1 MAIILRL
8 IRDHFS
14 IFLQVVAKHRITTYI
29 TDRYSIFKELPIRES
44 KARKN
49 GNTPIEVTITINGER
64 CSFSTGKQIKVTSWD
79 KNRQLV
85 KGKDEEATS
94 LNNYLKSVRAKLY
107 EKEAELLDRGFIITA
122 QLLYDAYFDKVECL
136 KERSLLSVLEE
147 HNTERKAMVGKTVAP
162 ATYWIFEYTG
172 RLLREFILK
181 KYNREDLYLRELN
194 IGFIQGFHSFLL
206 SEKKMGQNSCTKHLK
221 FLKKLLNLAVANS
234 YISYN
239 PVNAYKVEREPVEVD
254 FLDEEEL
261 RKIINFDTPIP
272 RFEKAR
278 DFFLFG
284 CFTGLSYIDIKTLA
298 PEHFEKDSAGRI
310 WIKKRR
316 IKTGILSR
324 IPLLPIAK
332 LILDKYKGGEKL
344 LPIQDPADI
353 NKYLKDIAILC
364 GINKRI
370 CFHTSRHTFAST
382 VTLANNI
389 SLEVVSKM
397 LGHTNTR
404 MTAHYAKLID
414 KCIGEQMDKL
424 MDTFTGDSDY

>member
-1 MAIILRL
+1 MEK
-8 IRDHFS
+8 HCTMVYFS
-14 IFLQVVAKHRITTYI
+14 L
-29 TDRYSIFKELPIRES
+29 RES
-44 KARKN
+44 KQNKK
-49 GNTPIEVTITINGER
+49 GLSPIEVSITTNGKR
-64 CSFSTGKQIKVTSWD
+64 IYFSTGKHVPATDWNKEKQA
-79 KNRQLV
+79 V
-85 KGKDEEATS
+85 KGKSEEAQ
-94 LNNYLKSVRAKLY
+94 LINGYLIQLRNKIY
-107 EKEAELLDRGFIITA
+107 QKEIELLQKGYLITAELLKETIT
-122 QLLYDAYFDKVECL
+122 DKVEAL
-136 KERSLLSVLEE
+136 NEKTLLDVLNE

-162 ATYWIFEYTG
+162 ATYWVFEYTG
-172 RLLREFILK
+172 RLFKEFIQK
-181 KYNREDLYLRELN
+181 KYERKDLYLREINL
-194 IGFIQGFHSFLL
+194 GFIQGFHAYLL
-206 SEKKMGQNSCTKHLK
+206 GEKKMGQNSCTKHLK

-261 RKIINFDTPIP
+261 RKIINFDTPLP
-272 RFEKAR
+272 RLERAK
-278 DFFLFG
+278 DMFLFG
-284 CFTGLSYIDIKTLA
+284 CFTGLSYIDIKTLT

-316 IKTGILSR
+316 VKTGVLSR

-332 LILDKYKGGEKL
+332 LILDKYKGGKKL

>member
-1 MAIILRL
+1 MEK
-8 IRDHFS
+8 HCTMVYFS
-14 IFLQVVAKHRITTYI
+14 L
-29 TDRYSIFKELPIRES
+29 RES
-44 KARKN
+44 KQNKK
-49 GNTPIEVTITINGER
+49 GLSPIEVSITTNGKR
-64 CSFSTGKQIKVTSWD
+64 IYFSTGKHVPAADWNKEKQA
-79 KNRQLV
+79 V
-85 KGKDEEATS
+85 KGKSEEAQ
-94 LNNYLKSVRAKLY
+94 LINGYLIQLRNKIY
-107 EKEAELLDRGFIITA
+107 QKEIELLQKGYLITAELLKEAIT
-122 QLLYDAYFDKVECL
+122 DKVEAL
-136 KERSLLSVLEE
+136 NEKTLLDVLNE

-162 ATYWIFEYTG
+162 ATYWVFEYTG
-172 RLLREFILK
+172 RLFKEFIQK
-181 KYNREDLYLRELN
+181 KYERKDLYLREINL
-194 IGFIQGFHSFLL
+194 GFIQGFHAFLL
-206 SEKKMGQNSCTKHLK
+206 GEKKMGQNSCTKHLK

-239 PVNAYKVEREPVEVD
+239 PVNAYKVEREPVEID

-261 RKIINFDTPIP
+261 RKIINFDTPLP
-272 RFEKAR
+272 RLERAK
-278 DFFLFG
+278 DMFLFG

-310 WIKKRR
+310 WIKKRG
-316 IKTGILSR
+316 IKTGVLSR

-424 MDTFTGDSDY
+424 MDTFTGASDY

>member
-1 MAIILRL
+1 MVRSSCAILFF
-8 IRDHFS
+8 IRDS
-14 IFLQVVAKHRITTYI
+14 RVRKDGTT
-29 TDRYSIFKELPIRES
+29 S
-44 KARKN
+44 
-49 GNTPIEVTITINGER
+49 IEVVLTVNGER
-64 CSFSTGKQIKVTSWD
+64 CAFSTGKKVKSCNWD
-79 KNRQLV
+79 KNKQQV
-85 KGKDEEATS
+85 KGKDEEAQS
-94 LNNYLKSVRAKLY
+94 LNNYLKAIKAKLY
-107 EKEAELLDRGFIITA
+107 QKEAELLERGFVITA
-122 QLLYDAYFDKVECL
+122 ELLRDAYFDKVESL
-136 KERSLLSVLEE
+136 KEKSLFEVFEE
-147 HNTERKAMVGKTVAP
+147 HNQEQEKLIGNGVSKATHWVSV
-162 ATYWIFEYTG
+162 YTI
-172 RLLREFILK
+172 RLLREFVQQ
-181 KYNREDLYLRELN
+181 KYKREDLYLRELN
-194 IGFIQGFHSFLL
+194 INFIQSFHSFLRID
-206 SEKKMGQNSCTKHLK
+206 KGMAQNSSTKHLK
-221 FLKKLLNLAVANS
+221 LLKKIINLSVANS
-234 YISYN
+234 YMAFN
-239 PVNAYKVEREPVEVD
+239 PFSTYKVEREPVEID

-261 RKIINFDTPIP
+261 RKIINFDTPLP
-272 RFEKAR
+272 RLERAK
-278 DFFLFG
+278 DMFLFG
-284 CFTGLSYIDIKTLA
+284 CFTGLSYIDIKTLT
-298 PEHFEKDSAGRI
+298 PEHFEKDSASRI

-316 IKTGILSR
+316 VKTGVLSR

-424 MDTFTGDSDY
+424 MDTFKGDSDY

>member
-1 MAIILRL
+1 MEK
-8 IRDHFS
+8 HCTMVYFS
-14 IFLQVVAKHRITTYI
+14 L
-29 TDRYSIFKELPIRES
+29 RES
-44 KARKN
+44 KQNKK
-49 GNTPIEVTITINGER
+49 GLSPIEVSITTNGKR
-64 CSFSTGKQIKVTSWD
+64 IYFSTGKHVPAADWNKEKQA
-79 KNRQLV
+79 V
-85 KGKDEEATS
+85 KGKSEEAQ
-94 LNNYLKSVRAKLY
+94 LINGYLIQLRNKIY
-107 EKEAELLDRGFIITA
+107 QKEIELLQKGYLITAELLKEAIT
-122 QLLYDAYFDKVECL
+122 DKVEAL
-136 KERSLLSVLEE
+136 NEKTLLDVLNE

-162 ATYWIFEYTG
+162 ATYWVFEYTG
-172 RLLREFILK
+172 RLFKEFIQK
-181 KYNREDLYLRELN
+181 KYERKDLYLREVNL
-194 IGFIQGFHSFLL
+194 GFIQGFHAYLL
-206 SEKKMGQNSCTKHLK
+206 GEKKMGQNSCTKHLK

-239 PVNAYKVEREPVEVD
+239 SVNAYKVEREPVEVD

-261 RKIINFDTPIP
+261 RKIINFDTPLP
-272 RFEKAR
+272 RLERAK
-278 DFFLFG
+278 DMFLFG
-284 CFTGLSYIDIKTLA
+284 CFTGLSYIDIKTLT

-310 WIKKRR
+310 WIKKRSV
-316 IKTGILSR
+316 KTGVLSG
-324 IPLLPIAK
+324 IPVLPIANV
-332 LILDKYKGGEKL
+332 ILDKYKVGEKL

-353 NKYLKDIAILC
+353 NKYLKDIAIFC

>member
-1 MAIILRL
+1 MVRSSFAILFF
-8 IRDHFS
+8 IRDS
-14 IFLQVVAKHRITTYI
+14 RIRKDGTT
-29 TDRYSIFKELPIRES
+29 S
-44 KARKN
+44 
-49 GNTPIEVTITINGER
+49 IEVVLTVNGER
-64 CSFSTGKQIKVTSWD
+64 CAFSTGKKVKSCNWD
-79 KNRQLV
+79 KNKQQV
-85 KGKDEEATS
+85 KGKDEEAQS
-94 LNNYLKSVRAKLY
+94 LNNYLKAIKAKLY
-107 EKEAELLDRGFIITA
+107 QKEAELLERGFVITA
-122 QLLYDAYFDKVECL
+122 DLLRDAYFDKVESI
-136 KERSLLSVLEE
+136 KERSLFEVFEE
-147 HNTERKAMVGKTVAP
+147 HNQEQEKLIGNGVSKATHWVSV
-162 ATYWIFEYTG
+162 YTI
-172 RLLREFILK
+172 RLLREFVQQ
-181 KYNREDLYLRELN
+181 KYKREDLYLRELN
-194 IGFIQGFHSFLL
+194 LSFIQSFHSFLRID
-206 SEKKMGQNSCTKHLK
+206 KGMAQNSSTKHLK
-221 FLKKLLNLAVANS
+221 LLKKIINLSVANS
-234 YISYN
+234 YMAFN
-239 PVNAYKVEREPVEVD
+239 PFSTYKVEREPVEID

-261 RKIINFDTPIP
+261 RKIINFDTPLP
-272 RFEKAR
+272 RLERAK
-278 DFFLFG
+278 DMFLFG
-284 CFTGLSYIDIKTLA
+284 CFTGLSYIDIKTLT

-316 IKTGILSR
+316 VKTGVLSR

-332 LILDKYKGGEKL
+332 LILDKYKGGDKL

>member
-1 MAIILRL
+1 MVY
-8 IRDHFS
+8 FS
-14 IFLQVVAKHRITTYI
+14 L
-29 TDRYSIFKELPIRES
+29 RES
-44 KARKN
+44 KQNKK
-49 GNTPIEVTITINGER
+49 GLSPIEVSITTNGKR
-64 CSFSTGKQIKVTSWD
+64 IYFSTGKHVPATDWNKEKQA
-79 KNRQLV
+79 V
-85 KGKDEEATS
+85 KGKSEEAQ
-94 LNNYLKSVRAKLY
+94 LINGYLIQLRNKIY
-107 EKEAELLDRGFIITA
+107 QKEIELLQKGYLITAELLKEAIT
-122 QLLYDAYFDKVECL
+122 DKVEAL
-136 KERSLLSVLEE
+136 NEKTLLDVLNE

-162 ATYWIFEYTG
+162 ATYWVFEYTG
-172 RLLREFILK
+172 RLFKEFIQK
-181 KYNREDLYLRELN
+181 KYERKDLYLREINL
-194 IGFIQGFHSFLL
+194 GFIQGFHAYLL
-206 SEKKMGQNSCTKHLK
+206 GEKKMGQNSCTKHLK

-254 FLDEEEL
+254 FLNEEEL
-261 RKIINFDTPIP
+261 RKIINFDTPLP
-272 RFEKAR
+272 RLERAK
-278 DFFLFG
+278 DMFLFG
-284 CFTGLSYIDIKTLA
+284 CFTGLSYIDIKTLT

-316 IKTGILSR
+316 VKTGVLSR

>member
-1 MAIILRL
+1 MVY
-8 IRDHFS
+8 FS
-14 IFLQVVAKHRITTYI
+14 L
-29 TDRYSIFKELPIRES
+29 RES
-44 KARKN
+44 KQNKK
-49 GNTPIEVTITINGER
+49 GLSPIEVSITTNGKR
-64 CSFSTGKQIKVTSWD
+64 IYFSTGKHVPATDWNKEKQA
-79 KNRQLV
+79 V
-85 KGKDEEATS
+85 KGKSEEAQ
-94 LNNYLKSVRAKLY
+94 LINGYLIQLRNKIY
-107 EKEAELLDRGFIITA
+107 QKEIELLQKGYLITAELLKEAIT
-122 QLLYDAYFDKVECL
+122 DKVEAL
-136 KERSLLSVLEE
+136 NEKTLLDVLNE

-162 ATYWIFEYTG
+162 ATYWVFEYTG
-172 RLLREFILK
+172 RLFKEFIQK
-181 KYNREDLYLRELN
+181 KYERKDLYLREINL
-194 IGFIQGFHSFLL
+194 GFIQGFHAYLL
-206 SEKKMGQNSCTKHLK
+206 GEKKMGQNSCTKHLK

-261 RKIINFDTPIP
+261 RKIINFDTPLP
-272 RFEKAR
+272 RLERAK
-278 DFFLFG
+278 DMFLFG

-316 IKTGILSR
+316 VKTGVLSR

>member
-1 MAIILRL
+1 MVRSS
-8 IRDHFS
+8 FS
-14 IFLQVVAKHRITTYI
+14 ILF
-29 TDRYSIFKELPIRES
+29 FIRES

-49 GNTPIEVTITINGER
+49 GNVPIEVMITVNGER
-64 CSFSTGKQIKVTSWD
+64 NSFSTGKQIAIEKWD
-79 KNRQLV
+79 KTKQQV
-85 KGKDEEATS
+85 KGKDQETQN
-94 LNNYLKSVRAKLY
+94 LNNYLKAIKAKLY
-107 EKEAELLDRGFIITA
+107 QKEAELLERGFIITA
-122 QLLYDAYFDKVECL
+122 QILYDAYFDKVESL
-136 KERSLLSVLEE
+136 KERSLFEVFEE
-147 HNTERKAMVGKTVAP
+147 HNQEQEKLVGNGVSKATHWVSV
-162 ATYWIFEYTG
+162 YTI
-172 RLLREFILK
+172 RLLREFVQQ
-181 KYNREDLYLRELN
+181 KYKREDLYLRELN
-194 IGFIQGFHSFLL
+194 LNFIQSFHSFLRID
-206 SEKKMGQNSCTKHLK
+206 KGMAQNSSTKHLK
-221 FLKKLLNLAVANS
+221 LLKKIINLSVANS
-234 YISYN
+234 YMAFN
-239 PVNAYKVEREPVEVD
+239 PFSTYKVEREPVDID

-261 RKIINFDTPIP
+261 KKIINFDTPLP
-272 RFEKAR
+272 RLERAK
-278 DFFLFG
+278 DMFLFG
-284 CFTGLSYIDIKTLA
+284 CFTGLSYIDIKTLT
-298 PEHFEKDSAGRI
+298 PEHFEKDNTGRI

-316 IKTGILSR
+316 VKTGVLSR

>member
-1 MAIILRL
+1 MEK
-8 IRDHFS
+8 HCTMVYFS
-14 IFLQVVAKHRITTYI
+14 L
-29 TDRYSIFKELPIRES
+29 RES
-44 KARKN
+44 KQNKK
-49 GNTPIEVTITINGER
+49 GLSPIEVSITTNGKR
-64 CSFSTGKQIKVTSWD
+64 IYFSTGKHVPATDWNKEKQA
-79 KNRQLV
+79 V
-85 KGKDEEATS
+85 KGKSEEAQ
-94 LNNYLKSVRAKLY
+94 LINGYLIQLRNKIY
-107 EKEAELLDRGFIITA
+107 QKEIELLQKGYLITAELLKEAIT
-122 QLLYDAYFDKVECL
+122 DKVEAL
-136 KERSLLSVLEE
+136 NEKTLLDVLNE

-162 ATYWIFEYTG
+162 ATYWVFEYTG
-172 RLLREFILK
+172 RLFKEFIQK
-181 KYNREDLYLRELN
+181 KYERKDLYLREINL
-194 IGFIQGFHSFLL
+194 GFIQGFHAYLL
-206 SEKKMGQNSCTKHLK
+206 GEKKMGQNSCTKHLK

-261 RKIINFDTPIP
+261 RKIINFDTPLP
-272 RFEKAR
+272 RLERAK
-278 DFFLFG
+278 DMFLFG
-284 CFTGLSYIDIKTLA
+284 CFTGLSYIDIKTLT

-316 IKTGILSR
+316 VKTGVLSR

-332 LILDKYKGGEKL
+332 QILDKYKGGEKL

>member
-1 MAIILRL
+1 MVY
-8 IRDHFS
+8 FS
-14 IFLQVVAKHRITTYI
+14 L
-29 TDRYSIFKELPIRES
+29 RES
-44 KARKN
+44 KQNKK
-49 GNTPIEVTITINGER
+49 GLSPIEVPITTNGKR
-64 CSFSTGKQIKVTSWD
+64 IYFSTGKHVPAADWNKEKQA
-79 KNRQLV
+79 V
-85 KGKDEEATS
+85 KGKSEEAQ
-94 LNNYLKSVRAKLY
+94 LINGYLIQLRNKIY
-107 EKEAELLDRGFIITA
+107 QKEIELLQKGYLITAELLKEAIT
-122 QLLYDAYFDKVECL
+122 DKVEAL
-136 KERSLLSVLEE
+136 NEKTLLDVLNE

-162 ATYWIFEYTG
+162 ATYWVFEYTG
-172 RLLREFILK
+172 RLFKEFIQK
-181 KYNREDLYLRELN
+181 KYERKDLYLREINL
-194 IGFIQGFHSFLL
+194 GFIQGFHAFLL
-206 SEKKMGQNSCTKHLK
+206 GEKKMGQNSCTKHLK

-239 PVNAYKVEREPVEVD
+239 PVNAYKVEREPVEID

-261 RKIINFDTPIP
+261 RKIINFDTPLP
-272 RFEKAR
+272 RLERAK
-278 DFFLFG
+278 DMFLFG

-316 IKTGILSR
+316 IKTGVLSR

-424 MDTFTGDSDY
+424 MDTFTGASDY

>member
-1 MAIILRL
+1 MEK
-8 IRDHFS
+8 HCTMVYFS
-14 IFLQVVAKHRITTYI
+14 L
-29 TDRYSIFKELPIRES
+29 RES
-44 KARKN
+44 KQNKK
-49 GNTPIEVTITINGER
+49 GLSPIEVSITTNGKR
-64 CSFSTGKQIKVTSWD
+64 IYFSTGKHVPATDWNKEKQA
-79 KNRQLV
+79 V
-85 KGKDEEATS
+85 KGKSEEAQ
-94 LNNYLKSVRAKLY
+94 LINGYLIQLRNKIY
-107 EKEAELLDRGFIITA
+107 QKEIELLQKGYLITAELLKEAIT
-122 QLLYDAYFDKVECL
+122 DKVEAL
-136 KERSLLSVLEE
+136 NEKTLLDVLNE

-162 ATYWIFEYTG
+162 ATYWVFEYTG
-172 RLLREFILK
+172 RLFKEFIQK
-181 KYNREDLYLRELN
+181 KYERKDLYLREINL
-194 IGFIQGFHSFLL
+194 GFIQGFHAYLL
-206 SEKKMGQNSCTKHLK
+206 GEKKMGQNSCTKHLK

-261 RKIINFDTPIP
+261 RKIINFDTPLP
-272 RFEKAR
+272 RLERAK
-278 DFFLFG
+278 DMFLFG
-284 CFTGLSYIDIKTLA
+284 CFTGLSYIDIKTLT

-316 IKTGILSR
+316 VKTGVLSR

-332 LILDKYKGGEKL
+332 QILDKYKGGEKL

-424 MDTFTGDSDY
+424 MDTFTGNSDY

>member
-1 MAIILRL
+1 MERSS
-8 IRDHFS
+8 FS
-14 IFLQVVAKHRITTYI
+14 ILF
-29 TDRYSIFKELPIRES
+29 SIRES

-49 GNTPIEVTITINGER
+49 GNTPIEVTITVNGER

-370 CFHTSRHTFAST
+370 YFHTSRHTFAST

>member
-1 MAIILRL
+1 MEK
-8 IRDHFS
+8 HCTMVYFS
-14 IFLQVVAKHRITTYI
+14 L
-29 TDRYSIFKELPIRES
+29 RES
-44 KARKN
+44 KQNKK
-49 GNTPIEVTITINGER
+49 GLSPIEVSISTNGER
-64 CSFSTGKQIKVTSWD
+64 TYFSTGKQVRSIDWNKEKQS
-79 KNRQLV
+79 V
-85 KGKDEEATS
+85 KGKSEDAKLINDYLTQ
-94 LNNYLKSVRAKLY
+94 LRNKIYLKEIELLQKGYLITPSLL
-107 EKEAELLDRGFIITA
+107 KEAVL
-122 QLLYDAYFDKVECL
+122 DKVEAL
-136 KERSLLSVLEE
+136 NEKTLLEVLEE

-162 ATYWIFEYTG
+162 ATYWVFEYTG
-172 RLLREFILK
+172 RLFKEFIQK
-181 KYNREDLYLRELN
+181 KYERKDLYLREINL
-194 IGFIQGFHSFLL
+194 GFIQGFHAYLL
-206 SEKKMGQNSCTKHLK
+206 GEKKMGQNSCTKHLK

-239 PVNAYKVEREPVEVD
+239 PVNAYKVEREPVDID

-261 RKIINFDTPIP
+261 RKIINFDTPLP
-272 RFEKAR
+272 RLERAK
-278 DFFLFG
+278 DMFLFG
-284 CFTGLSYIDIKTLA
+284 CFTGLSYIDIKTLT
-298 PEHFEKDSAGRI
+298 PEHFEKDNAGRI

-316 IKTGILSR
+316 VKTGVLSR

-332 LILDKYKGGEKL
+332 LILDKYKGGDKL

>member
-1 MAIILRL
+1 MEK
-8 IRDHFS
+8 HCTMVYFS
-14 IFLQVVAKHRITTYI
+14 L
-29 TDRYSIFKELPIRES
+29 RES
-44 KARKN
+44 KQNKK
-49 GNTPIEVTITINGER
+49 GLSPIEVSITTNGKR
-64 CSFSTGKQIKVTSWD
+64 IYFSTGKHVPAADWNKEKQA
-79 KNRQLV
+79 V
-85 KGKDEEATS
+85 KGKSEEAQ
-94 LNNYLKSVRAKLY
+94 LINGYLIQLRNKIY
-107 EKEAELLDRGFIITA
+107 QKEIELLQKGYLITAELLKEAIT
-122 QLLYDAYFDKVECL
+122 DKVEAL
-136 KERSLLSVLEE
+136 NEKTLLDVLNE

-162 ATYWIFEYTG
+162 ATYWVFEYTG
-172 RLLREFILK
+172 RLFKEFIQQ
-181 KYNREDLYLRELN
+181 KYERKDLYLREINL
-194 IGFIQGFHSFLL
+194 GFIQGFHAYLL
-206 SEKKMGQNSCTKHLK
+206 GEKKMGQNSCTKHLK
-221 FLKKLLNLAVANS
+221 FLKKLLNLAVASS

-254 FLDEEEL
+254 FLNEEEL
-261 RKIINFDTPIP
+261 RKIINFDTPLP
-272 RFEKAR
+272 RLERAK
-278 DFFLFG
+278 DMFLFG
-284 CFTGLSYIDIKTLA
+284 CFTGLSYIDIKTLT
-298 PEHFEKDSAGRI
+298 PEHFEKDSTGRI

-316 IKTGILSR
+316 VKTGVLSR

>member
-1 MAIILRL
+1 MERSS
-8 IRDHFS
+8 FS
-14 IFLQVVAKHRITTYI
+14 ILF
-29 TDRYSIFKELPIRES
+29 SIRES

-49 GNTPIEVTITINGER
+49 GNTPIEVTITVNGER

-389 SLEVVSKM
+389 SLEVISKM

-404 MTAHYAKLID
+404 ITAHYAKLID

>member
-1 MAIILRL
+1 MVRSS
-8 IRDHFS
+8 FS
-14 IFLQVVAKHRITTYI
+14 ILF
-29 TDRYSIFKELPIRES
+29 FIRES

-49 GNTPIEVTITINGER
+49 GNVPIEVMITVNGER
-64 CSFSTGKQIKVTSWD
+64 NSFSTGKQIAIEKWD
-79 KNRQLV
+79 KTKQQV
-85 KGKDEEATS
+85 KGKDQETQN
-94 LNNYLKSVRAKLY
+94 LNNYLKAIKAKLY
-107 EKEAELLDRGFIITA
+107 QKEAELLERGFIITA
-122 QLLYDAYFDKVECL
+122 QILYDAYFDKVESL
-136 KERSLLSVLEE
+136 KERSLFEVFEE
-147 HNTERKAMVGKTVAP
+147 HNQEQEKLVGNGVSKATHWVSV
-162 ATYWIFEYTG
+162 YTI
-172 RLLREFILK
+172 RLLREFVQQ
-181 KYNREDLYLRELN
+181 KYKREDLYLRELN
-194 IGFIQGFHSFLL
+194 LNFIQSFHSFLRID
-206 SEKKMGQNSCTKHLK
+206 KGMAQNSSTKHLK
-221 FLKKLLNLAVANS
+221 LLKKIINLSEANS
-234 YISYN
+234 YMAFN
-239 PVNAYKVEREPVEVD
+239 PFSTYKVEREPVDID

-261 RKIINFDTPIP
+261 RKIINFDTPLP
-272 RFEKAR
+272 RLERAK
-278 DFFLFG
+278 DMFLFG
-284 CFTGLSYIDIKTLA
+284 CFTGLSYIDIKTLT
-298 PEHFEKDSAGRI
+298 PEHFEKDNTGRI

-316 IKTGILSR
+316 VKTGVLSR

>member
-1 MAIILRL
+1 MEK
-8 IRDHFS
+8 HCTMVYFS
-14 IFLQVVAKHRITTYI
+14 L
-29 TDRYSIFKELPIRES
+29 RES
-44 KARKN
+44 KQNKK
-49 GNTPIEVTITINGER
+49 GLSPIEVSITTNGKR
-64 CSFSTGKQIKVTSWD
+64 IYFSTGKHVPATDWNKEKQA
-79 KNRQLV
+79 V
-85 KGKDEEATS
+85 KGKSEEAQ
-94 LNNYLKSVRAKLY
+94 LINGYLIQLRNKIY
-107 EKEAELLDRGFIITA
+107 QKEIELLQKGYLITAELLKEAIT
-122 QLLYDAYFDKVECL
+122 DKVEAL
-136 KERSLLSVLEE
+136 NEKTLLDVLNE

-162 ATYWIFEYTG
+162 ATYWVFEYTG
-172 RLLREFILK
+172 RLFKEFIQK
-181 KYNREDLYLRELN
+181 KYERKDLYLREINL
-194 IGFIQGFHSFLL
+194 GFIQGFHAYLL
-206 SEKKMGQNSCTKHLK
+206 GEKKMGQNSCTKHLK

-261 RKIINFDTPIP
+261 RKIINFDTPLP
-272 RFEKAR
+272 RLERAK
-278 DFFLFG
+278 DMFLFG
-284 CFTGLSYIDIKTLA
+284 CFTGLSYIDIKTLT
-298 PEHFEKDSAGRI
+298 PEHFEKDNTGRI

-316 IKTGILSR
+316 VKTGVLSR

-382 VTLANNI
+382 ITLANNI

-424 MDTFTGDSDY
+424 MDTFTGASDY